1 MISFKDRNE
10 FLKEFKSVYNAN
22 FLEEAE
28 LVLNK
33 MKTKWSKYNSILN
46 KWLYDIDE
54 WWKYFKYSRKIRT
67 LIYTTNIIENWNWII
82 KSNIS
87 KRRVYFTNKSA
98 QISIFLAIMNKKDR
112 LKKIRNCNEIKLELI
127 WIFWD
132 RIPKN

>member
-1 MISFKDRNE
+1 
-10 FLKEFKSVYNAN
+10 
-22 FLEEAE
+22 
-28 LVLNK
+28 